1 MSSNREDIQLVL
13 DNRVNVS
20 KTTHA
25 LVKVSGNNVNYFEVN
40 ADTDGGNA
48 GYTGIINFNSII
60 TPSLASTVISR
71 NPRIRY
77 TVVIVVNETAGGA
90 AAYPA
95 ANYFPVFPNNVLNSA
110 VSANTVL
117 RAFPLQ
123 SIVSTLSLTINGAT
137 TTLNS
142 RMMLDSIQRRLDKHW
157 IENQATECPCQ
168 PDNLAGLVVDGSA
181 AMAAGVLAAGAA
193 AGTLSSLTLNAVGAI
208 TFVNGAAIVGNAG
221 VYNLALN
228 SNKSS
233 FARANQVLSRYENSV
248 GVNRASFKPIEIN
261 PTYEATA
268 PGASAAR
275 TITFEISEPLLISPF
290 TTYDNETFLANI
302 NTMSMTFNLQ
312 SNNDMLVSAQS
323 TGFAGGYLPACL
335 TSLAIK
341 AARLEWEYIQVPQ
354 DLVSIPPV
362 VSYPYENLIYFNR
375 QFAGEIGSNLMSGI
389 NSDTIRFSAQPDLI
403 AIYARQ
409 SMNGRDASTVSKTAR
424 TDTFFGIGQ
433 WSSGTTLAGISINY
447 GVKSGLLASASS
459 KTLYRISKRNG
470 WKGSWNDWCNGQ
482 AVLLLSPT
490 LDLGLD
496 LQAGDVLPMEAA
508 ANQNFQCNM
517 TFNDQPFRYA
527 GAAAGEPYDVE
538 LMVCPVY
545 RGVLNITPSSALF
558 NLGELSHSEVQQALQ
573 TQPKD
578 GRMISDEV
586 VKPTVQ
592 GGSLF
597 GTLKSLVGSTA
608 NALKSDLGQKALGMV
623 SDIAGR
629 GLRRR

>member
-13 DNRVNVS
+13 DNRCNVS

-25 LVKVSGNNVNYFEVN
+25 LVKVSGNNVNYFEVLS
-40 ADTDGGNA
+40 DSA
-48 GYTGIINFNSII
+48 GPYNGIINFNSII

-77 TVVIVVNETAGGA
+77 TVQITVNETAGGA
-90 AAYPA
+90 PAYPA
-95 ANYFPVFPNNVLNSA
+95 ANYYPVFPNNVINNA

-123 SIVSTLSLTINGAT
+123 SVTSTLSLTINGAT

-142 RMMLDSIQRRLDKHW
+142 RMMLDWIQRRLDKHW
-157 IENQATECPCQ
+157 VENQATECPCQ
-168 PDNLAGLVVDGSA
+168 PDNLASLVADSNAPLITINGTTGSIVA
-181 AMAAGVLAAGAA
+181 PLVAGSN
-193 AGTLSSLTLNAVGAI
+193 TT
-208 TFVNGAAIVGNAG
+208 
-221 VYNLALN
+221 YNFN
-228 SNKSS
+228 SH
-233 FARANQVLSRYENSV
+233 ANQVLSRYENSL
-248 GVNRASFKPIEIN
+248 GANRCSFKPVSIT
-261 PTYEATA
+261 PAYES
-268 PGASAAR
+268 PLVPNAAR
-275 TITFEISEPLLISPF
+275 VIVFEVSEPLLISPF

-302 NTMSMTFNLQ
+302 NTMSMVFNLQ
-312 SNNDMLVSAQS
+312 NQNDMIVSAN
-323 TGFAGGYLPACL
+323 TVGGGLFTGGYSPACL
-335 TSLAIK
+335 TSLQIK
-341 AARLEWEYIQVPQ
+341 DARLEWEYIQVPQ
-354 DLVSIPPV
+354 DLVTIPPV
-362 VSYPYENLIYFNR
+362 VSYPYENVIYFNK
-375 QFAGEIGSNLMSGI
+375 QFNGELGGNNMSGI
-389 NSDTIRFSAQPDLI
+389 NSDTIRFAAQPDLI

-409 SMNGRDASTVSKTAR
+409 SMNGRDASTALKCAR

-433 WSSGTTLAGISINY
+433 WSSGSSLAGISINY
-447 GVKSGLLASASS
+447 GVKSGLLASASA
-459 KTLYRISKRNG
+459 KTLFRISKRNG

-517 TFNDQPFRYA
+517 VFNDQPFRYA
-527 GAAAGEPYDVE
+527 GVAAGEPYDVE

-586 VKPTVQ
+586 VKPSVQ

-597 GTLKSLVGSTA
+597 GTLKSLVGTTA
-608 NALKSDLGQKALGMV
+608 NALKSDLGQKALGYV
-623 SDIAGR
+623 AGMAGK
-629 GLRRR
+629 GLRK

>member
-25 LVKVSGNNVNYFEVN
+25 LVKVSGNNVNYFEVLS
-40 ADTDGGNA
+40 DSA
-48 GYTGIINFNSII
+48 GPYNGIINFNSII

-77 TVVIVVNETAGGA
+77 TVQITVNETAGGA
-90 AAYPA
+90 PAFPA
-95 ANYFPVFPNNVLNSA
+95 ADYFPVFPNNVINNS
-110 VSANTVL
+110 VKANTVL

-142 RMMLDSIQRRLDKHW
+142 RMMLDWIQRRLEKNW
-157 IENQATECPCQ
+157 VENQATECPCQ
-168 PDNLAGLVVDGSA
+168 PDNLAGLVADSNAPLLTINGTTGTIVSPLVAGSN
-181 AMAAGVLAAGAA
+181 
-193 AGTLSSLTLNAVGAI
+193 TT
-208 TFVNGAAIVGNAG
+208 
-221 VYNLALN
+221 YNFN
-228 SNKSS
+228 SH
-233 FARANQVLSRYENSV
+233 ANQVLSRYENST
-248 GVNRASFKPIEIN
+248 GVNRASFKPISVTPAYEN
-261 PTYEATA
+261 PLV
-268 PGASAAR
+268 PNAAR
-275 TITFEISEPLLISPF
+275 VVVFEVSEPLIISPF

-302 NTMSMTFNLQ
+302 NTMSMVFNLQ
-312 SNNDMLVSAQS
+312 NQNDMLVAAQS
-323 TGFAGGYLPACL
+323 TGFAGGYSPACL
-335 TSLAIK
+335 TSLQIRD
-341 AARLEWEYIQVPQ
+341 ARLEWEYIQVPQ

-362 VSYPYENLIYFNR
+362 VSYPYENLIYFNK
-375 QFAGEIGSNLMSGI
+375 QFPGTLGSNNMNGI
-389 NSDTIRFSAQPDLI
+389 NSDTIRFSAQPALS

-409 SMNGRDASTVSKTAR
+409 STNNRDASTAAKTAI

-433 WSSGTTLAGISINY
+433 WASGSTLAGISINY
-447 GVKSGLLASASS
+447 GVKSGLLASASA
-459 KTLYRISKRNG
+459 KTLFRISKRNG

-496 LQAGDVLPMEAA
+496 LMAGDVLPMEAA

-517 TFNDQPFRYA
+517 TFNEQPFRYA
-527 GAAAGEPYDVE
+527 GAAAGDPYDVE

-586 VKPTVQ
+586 VKPSVQ

-597 GTLKSLVGSTA
+597 GTLKSLVGTTA

>member
-25 LVKVSGNNVNYFEVN
+25 LVKVSGNNINYFEVN
-40 ADTDGGNA
+40 ADTDGGDA
-48 GYTGIINFNSII
+48 GYSGIINFNSII

-77 TVVIVVNETAGGA
+77 TVEITVDETQGGA
-90 AAYPA
+90 VAYPA
-95 ANYFPVFPNNVLNSA
+95 AGYFPVFSNNVLNNT

-117 RAFPLQ
+117 RAFGLQ
-123 SIVSTLSLTINGAT
+123 SICSTLSLTINGAT

-142 RMMLDSIQRRLDKHW
+142 RMMLDWIQRRLDKHW
-157 IENQATECPCQ
+157 VENQATECPCQ
-168 PDNLAGLVVDGSA
+168 PDNLAGLVADKPVVVSGVVGGVA
-181 AMAAGVLAAGAA
+181 PAAGVAFGAA
-193 AGTLSSLTLNAVGAI
+193 NTVS
-208 TFVNGAAIVGNAG
+208 VNVQT
-221 VYNLALN
+221 Y
-228 SNKSS
+228 
-233 FARANQVLSRYENSV
+233 ANQVLSRYENSL
-248 GVNRASFKPIEIN
+248 GVNRASFKPISIA

-268 PGASAAR
+268 LGASNAR
-275 TITFEISEPLLISPF
+275 VVTFEISEPLIISPF

-312 SNNDMLVSAQS
+312 NNKDMLVSAQAN
-323 TGFAGGYLPACL
+323 GFTGGYLPACL

-354 DLVSIPPV
+354 DLVTIPPV
-362 VSYPYENLIYFNR
+362 VSYPYENLIYFNK
-375 QFAGEIGSNLMSGI
+375 QFSGQTGSNLISGI

-409 SMNGRDASTVSKTAR
+409 SMNSRDATTVSKTAR

-433 WSSGTTLAGISINY
+433 WSSGSTLAGVNFNY

-459 KTLYRISKRNG
+459 KTLFRISKRNG

-496 LQAGDVLPMEAA
+496 LQAGDVLPGEAA

-527 GAAAGEPYDVE
+527 GAAAGEPYDIE

-545 RGVLNITPSSALF
+545 RGVLSITPSSALF

-597 GTLKSLVGSTA
+597 GTLKSLVGTTA
-608 NALKSDLGQKALGMV
+608 NALKSDLGQKALGYV
-623 SDIAGR
+623 AGMAGK
-629 GLRRR
+629 GLHRR

>member
-25 LVKVSGNNVNYFEVN
+25 LVKVSGNNVNYFEVLS
-40 ADTDGGNA
+40 DSA
-48 GYTGIINFNSII
+48 GPYNGIINFNSII

-77 TVVIVVNETAGGA
+77 TIAITVDETQGGA
-90 AAYPA
+90 VAYPA
-95 ANYFPVFPNNVLNSA
+95 ANYFPVFPNNVLNNT

-123 SIVSTLSLTINGAT
+123 SITSTLSLTINGAT

-142 RMMLDSIQRRLDKHW
+142 RMMLDWIQRRLDKHW
-157 IENQATECPCQ
+157 VENQATECPCQ
-168 PDNLAGLVVDGSA
+168 PDNLAGLVADKPVVVSGVVGGVA
-181 AMAAGVLAAGAA
+181 PAAGVAFGAA
-193 AGTLSSLTLNAVGAI
+193 NTVS
-208 TFVNGAAIVGNAG
+208 VNVQT
-221 VYNLALN
+221 
-228 SNKSS
+228 
-233 FARANQVLSRYENSV
+233 RANQVLSRYENSL
-248 GVNRASFKPIEIN
+248 GVNRASFKPISIV

-268 PGASAAR
+268 AGASNAR
-275 TITFEISEPLLISPF
+275 VVTFEISEPLIISPF

-302 NTMSMTFNLQ
+302 NTMSMVFNLQ
-312 SNNDMLVSAQS
+312 NNNDMLVAAQANA
-323 TGFAGGYLPACL
+323 FAGGYLPACL
-335 TSLAIK
+335 TALEIRD
-341 AARLEWEYIQVPQ
+341 ARLEWEYIQVPQ
-354 DLVSIPPV
+354 DLVTIPPV
-362 VSYPYENLIYFNR
+362 VSYPYENLIYFNK
-375 QFAGEIGSNLMSGI
+375 QFPATIGSNNMNGI

-409 SMNGRDASTVSKTAR
+409 SMNGRDATTVAKTAL

-433 WSSGTTLAGISINY
+433 WSAGSALAGISINY

-496 LQAGDVLPMEAA
+496 LMAGDVLPMEAA

-517 TFNDQPFRYA
+517 AFNDQPFRYA
-527 GAAAGEPYDVE
+527 GAAAGAQYNVE

-545 RGVLNITPSSALF
+545 RGVLSITPSSALF

-597 GTLKSLVGSTA
+597 GTLKSLVGTTA
-608 NALKSDLGQKALGMV
+608 NALKSDIGQKALGYV
-623 SDIAGR
+623 AGMAGKGFR
-629 GLRRR
+629 K

>member
-25 LVKVSGNNVNYFEVN
+25 LVKVSGNNVNYFEVLS
-40 ADTDGGNA
+40 DSA
-48 GYTGIINFNSII
+48 GPYNGIINFNSII

-77 TVVIVVNETAGGA
+77 TVQITVDETQGVAF
-90 AAYPA
+90 PA
-95 ANYFPVFPNNVLNSA
+95 PSYYPVFPNNVLNSA
-110 VSANTVL
+110 VVANTVL

-123 SIVSTLSLTINGAT
+123 SITSTLSLTINGAT

-142 RMMLDSIQRRLDKHW
+142 RMMLDWIQRRLDKHW
-157 IENQATECPCQ
+157 VMNQATECPCQ
-168 PDNLAGLVVDGSA
+168 PDNLAGLVADGNQTPALASG
-181 AMAAGVLAAGAA
+181 AGSLVSLTVTGAGAITDVNGVAVA
-193 AGTLSSLTLNAVGAI
+193 AGTYTASVAESNFNQLSH
-208 TFVNGAAIVGNAG
+208 
-221 VYNLALN
+221 
-228 SNKSS
+228 
-233 FARANQVLSRYENSV
+233 ANQVLSRYENSL
-248 GVNRASFKPIEIN
+248 GANRASFKPISIT
-261 PTYEATA
+261 PTYEVTA
-268 PGASAAR
+268 VGTSNAR
-275 TITFEISEPLLISPF
+275 VIVFEISEPLIISPF

-302 NTMSMTFNLQ
+302 NTMSMVFNLQ
-312 SNNDMLVSAQS
+312 NNKDMLVSALS
-323 TGFAGGYLPACL
+323 NLVLPAPTGTGYNPACI
-335 TSLAIK
+335 TDANFKISD
-341 AARLEWEYIQVPQ
+341 ARLEWEYIQVPQ
-354 DLVSIPPV
+354 DLVTIPPV
-362 VSYPYENLIYFNR
+362 VSYPYENLIYFNK
-375 QFAGEIGSNLMSGI
+375 QFSAVNGGNNMSGI

-409 SMNGRDASTVSKTAR
+409 TLNNRDASTPQRTAI

-433 WSSGTTLAGISINY
+433 WSSGSSLAGVSFNY
-447 GVKSGLLASASS
+447 GVKSGLLASASA
-459 KTLYRISKRNG
+459 KTLFRISKRNG

-496 LQAGDVLPMEAA
+496 LQAGDCLPGEAA

-517 TFNDQPFRYA
+517 VFNDQPFQYA
-527 GAAAGEPYDVE
+527 GCSQAQYALE

-545 RGVLNITPSSALF
+545 RGVINITPNSALF
-558 NLGELSHSEVQQALQ
+558 NLGELSHSEVHQALQ

-597 GTLKSLVGSTA
+597 GTLKSLVGTTA
-608 NALKSDLGQKALGMV
+608 NALKSDLGQKALGYVASM
-623 SDIAGR
+623 AGKGYR
-629 GLRRR
+629 K

>member
-13 DNRVNVS
+13 DNRCNVS

-25 LVKVSGNNVNYFEVN
+25 LVKVSGNNVNYFEVLS
-40 ADTDGGNA
+40 DSA
-48 GYTGIINFNSII
+48 GPYNGIINFNSII

-77 TVVIVVNETAGGA
+77 TVTITVNETAGGA
-90 AAYPA
+90 PAYPA
-95 ANYFPVFPNNVLNSA
+95 ANYYPVFPNNVINNA

-123 SIVSTLSLTINGAT
+123 SVTSTLSLTINGAT

-142 RMMLDSIQRRLDKHW
+142 RMMLDWIQRRLDKHW
-157 IENQATECPCQ
+157 VENQATECPCQ
-168 PDNLAGLVVDGSA
+168 PDNLAGLVADSNAPLITINGTTGSIVA
-181 AMAAGVLAAGAA
+181 PLVAGSN
-193 AGTLSSLTLNAVGAI
+193 TT
-208 TFVNGAAIVGNAG
+208 
-221 VYNLALN
+221 YNFN
-228 SNKSS
+228 SH
-233 FARANQVLSRYENSV
+233 ANQVLSRYENSL
-248 GVNRASFKPIEIN
+248 GANRCSFKPVSVT
-261 PTYEATA
+261 PAYES
-268 PGASAAR
+268 PLVPNAAR
-275 TITFEISEPLLISPF
+275 VIVFEVSEPLLISPF

-302 NTMSMTFNLQ
+302 NTMSMVFNLQ
-312 SNNDMLVSAQS
+312 NNNDMLVSAEA
-323 TGFAGGYLPACL
+323 TGFAGGYSPACL
-335 TSLAIK
+335 TSLAIQD
-341 AARLEWEYIQVPQ
+341 ARLEWEYIQVPQ
-354 DLVSIPPV
+354 DLVTIPPV
-362 VSYPYENLIYFNR
+362 VSYPYENVIYFNK
-375 QFAGEIGSNLMSGI
+375 QFNAQAGGNNMSGI
-389 NSDTIRFSAQPDLI
+389 NSDTIRFAAQPDLI

-409 SMNGRDASTVSKTAR
+409 SMNERDATTVARTAR

-433 WSSGTTLAGISINY
+433 WSSGSSLAGISINY
-447 GVKSGLLASASS
+447 GVKSGLLASASA
-459 KTLYRISKRNG
+459 KTLFRISKRNG

-517 TFNDQPFRYA
+517 VFNDQPFRYA
-527 GAAAGEPYDVE
+527 GAGAANYNVE

-545 RGVLNITPSSALF
+545 RGVVNITPNSALF

-586 VKPTVQ
+586 VKPSVQ

-597 GTLKSLVGSTA
+597 GTLKSLVGTTA
-608 NALKSDLGQKALGMV
+608 NALKSDLGQKALGYV
-623 SDIAGR
+623 AGMAGK
-629 GLRRR
+629 GLRK

>member
-13 DNRVNVS
+13 DNRCNVS

-25 LVKVSGNNVNYFEVN
+25 LVKVSGNNVNYFEVLS
-40 ADTDGGNA
+40 DSA
-48 GYTGIINFNSII
+48 GPYNGIINFNSII
-60 TPSLASTVISR
+60 TPSLSSTVISR

-77 TVVIVVNETAGGA
+77 TITITVNETAGGA
-90 AAYPA
+90 PAYPA
-95 ANYFPVFPNNVLNSA
+95 QNYYPVFPNNVIDNA
-110 VSANTVL
+110 VVANTVL

-123 SIVSTLSLTINGAT
+123 SITSTFSLTINGAT

-142 RMMLDSIQRRLDKHW
+142 RMMLDWIQRRLDKHW
-157 IENQATECPCQ
+157 VMNQATECPCQ
-168 PDNLAGLVVDGSA
+168 PDNLAGLVADGNQTPA
-181 AMAAGVLAAGAA
+181 VANGA
-193 AGTLSSLTLNAVGAI
+193 TNLVSLTVTGGNTI
-208 TFVNGAAIVGNAG
+208 SEINGAALANGTYTV
-221 VYNLALN
+221 ALN
-228 SNKSS
+228 QANSNQMSH
-233 FARANQVLSRYENSV
+233 ANQVLSRYENSL
-248 GVNRASFKPIEIN
+248 GANRASFKPISIN

-275 TITFEISEPLLISPF
+275 VVVFEVSEPLLISPF

-302 NTMSMTFNLQ
+302 NTMSMVFNLQ
-312 SNNDMLVSAQS
+312 NNNDILVSAQAPNF
-323 TGFAGGYLPACL
+323 GGGYAPACL
-335 TSLAIK
+335 TSVAI
-341 AARLEWEYIQVPQ
+341 ADARLEWEYIQIPT
-354 DLVSIPPV
+354 DLVTIPPV
-362 VSYPYENLIYFNR
+362 VSYPYENLIYFNK
-375 QFAGEIGSNLMSGI
+375 QFTGQDGSNNMNGI

-409 SMNGRDASTVSKTAR
+409 TLNTRDASTSSRTAR

-433 WSSGTTLAGISINY
+433 WSSGSSLAGVSINY
-447 GVKSGLLASASS
+447 GVKSGLLASASA
-459 KTLYRISKRNG
+459 KTLFRISKRNG

-508 ANQNFQCNM
+508 GNQNFQCNM
-517 TFNDQPFRYA
+517 VFNDQPFQYA
-527 GAAAGEPYDVE
+527 GRAAGEPYDLE

-578 GRMISDEV
+578 GRMVSDEV

-597 GTLKSLVGSTA
+597 GTLKSLVGTTA
-608 NALKSDLGQKALGMV
+608 NALKSDIGQKALGLV
-623 SDIAGR
+623 SQMAGKGYR
-629 GLRRR
+629 K

>member
-25 LVKVSGNNVNYFEVN
+25 LVKVSGNNVNYFEVLS
-40 ADTDGGNA
+40 DSA
-48 GYTGIINFNSII
+48 GPYNGIINFNSII

-77 TVVIVVNETAGGA
+77 TVQITVNETAGA
-90 AAYPA
+90 APAYPT
-95 ANYFPVFPNNVLNSA
+95 ANYYPVFPNNVINNT
-110 VSANTVL
+110 VVPNTVL

-123 SIVSTLSLTINGAT
+123 SITSTLSLTINGAT

-142 RMMLDSIQRRLDKHW
+142 RMMLDWIQRRLDKHW

-168 PDNLAGLVVDGSA
+168 PDNLAGLVADGVPNVIASA
-181 AMAAGVLAAGAA
+181 TGVKSFTLTAN
-193 AGTLSSLTLNAVGAI
+193 GTI
-208 TFVNGAAIVGNAG
+208 TEVNGAAAAAG
-221 VYNLALN
+221 EYNLASYQQGEN
-228 SNKSS
+228 SLSN
-233 FARANQVLSRYENSV
+233 ANQVLSRYENSL
-248 GVNRASFKPIEIN
+248 GANRCSFKPVSIT
-261 PTYEATA
+261 PAYES
-268 PGASAAR
+268 PLVPNAAR
-275 TITFEISEPLLISPF
+275 VIVFEVSEPLLISPF

-302 NTMSMTFNLQ
+302 NTMSMVFNLQ
-312 SNNDMLVSAQS
+312 NQKDMLISALS
-323 TGFAGGYLPACL
+323 NPAVGPPPAVIGTGYSPACIPAANL
-335 TSLAIK
+335 QIK
-341 AARLEWEYIQVPQ
+341 DARLEWEYIQVPQ
-354 DLVSIPPV
+354 DLVTIPPV
-362 VSYPYENLIYFNR
+362 VSYPYENVIYFNK
-375 QFAGEIGSNLMSGI
+375 QFPGTGGGDNMNGI
-389 NSDTIRFSAQPDLI
+389 NSDTIRFAAQPDLI

-409 SMNGRDASTVSKTAR
+409 TMNARDASTASVTAT

-433 WSSGTTLAGISINY
+433 WGSGSSLAGISINY
-447 GVKSGLLASASS
+447 GVKSGLLASASA
-459 KTLYRISKRNG
+459 KTLFRISKRNG

-490 LDLGLD
+490 LDLGID

-517 TFNDQPFRYA
+517 TFNDQPFKYVY
-527 GAAAGEPYDVE
+527 GVNKNYNLE

-597 GTLKSLVGSTA
+597 GTLKSLVGTTA
-608 NALKSDLGQKALGMV
+608 NALKSDLGQKALGYV
-623 SDIAGR
+623 AGMAGKGMR
-629 GLRRR
+629 K